1 MSKNIKA
8 GSWWLDVDGDIVY
21 VAFNRGQLPFHTT
34 EDDEDE
40 PIMVWHNQTG
50 ETEAACLWV
59 EESALVRELP
69 GCTGFDYK
77 VPPEVP
83 PSAEMAG
90 PPQWIPVTGI
100 DGQLYHCLGY
110 LVPTR

>member
-1 MSKNIKA
+1 MSKDIKA
-8 GSWWLDVDGDIVY
+8 GSRWLDEDGDTVY
-21 VAFNRGQLPFHTT
+21 AAFNRGQLPFHTN
-34 EDDEDE
+34 EDDEDD
-40 PIMVWHNQTG
+40 PIMVWHNLTG
-50 ETEAACLWV
+50 GTKATCLWV
-59 EESALVRELP
+59 GESALVRELP

-83 PSAEMAG
+83 LGTEVGG